1 MINWRLKRVLA
12 NKELTQ
18 IELIV
23 ETSEV
28 LGVKQQTV
36 RSVMTGWKRAERI
49 EVYVAD
55 RLGVSRDYL
64 FSSRKP
70 KKSIARNK

>member
-64 FSSRKP
+64 FSSRKH